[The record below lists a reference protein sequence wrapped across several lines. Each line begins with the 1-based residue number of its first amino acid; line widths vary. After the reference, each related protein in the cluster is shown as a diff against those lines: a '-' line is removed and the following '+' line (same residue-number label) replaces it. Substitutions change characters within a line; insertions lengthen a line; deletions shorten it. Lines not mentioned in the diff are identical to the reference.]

1 MSLAARI
8 GEAFDAHGV
17 LARSLAGFRP
27 RDGQRC
33 MAEAVADTL
42 ESRGILLVEAGTG
55 TGKTYAYLAPVLEA
69 GLKVVVSTGTK
80 TLQDQLFRR
89 DLPALCGALGRPAHV
104 ALLKGRANYLCRH
117 RLELAL
123 EEAPGVVRE
132 TRRLAKIQ
140 AWAATTQRGEI
151 AEVAG
156 IPEDAPIW
164 GRVTSNAD
172 NCLGQECPE
181 FQRCHVVKARR
192 EALKADIVVVNHHL
206 LLADLALKEEGFGE
220 LLPGA
225 DAVVVDEAHQLPEI
239 AARFFGVS
247 VGTRQVLGIVA
258 DARAEALKAGA
269 WQPPFE
275 AVVDALE
282 RAARE
287 TAAALAGGP
296 GGRIAWPEL
305 PRGADEAL
313 AKLQSAAGALA
324 DACEGLG
331 GTSPGLDAVA
341 RRARACAARLGTVRD
356 GGEGFELRWVETGK
370 RSASVHA
377 APIDAGRALAAQIT
391 GRDCGWVFTSATLAV
406 GDDFGAFRDRLG
418 LGAPGA
424 PVAEAV
430 DDGQRADDEFHATGD
445 QPEAPPAIATLRLD
459 SPFDFRARTRL
470 YVPQG
475 LPQPS
480 DPDYTRRVVDV
491 AVPLLEASGGRAF
504 LLFTSHR
511 ALQYAARLLR
521 PRAEALGFPVLVQGD
536 EPRARL
542 LAEFRRL
549 GNAVLLGTQSFW
561 EGVDVKGPALSV
573 VLIDKLPF
581 AAPDDPLL
589 KARLE
594 AARSA
599 GREPFRDVQL
609 PQAVLSLKQ
618 GIGRLIRDTDDAGL
632 AVVCDPRLLGK
643 GYGRVFLA
651 SLPPMP
657 LVRSEDEAVEFLL
670 SLGLTALEDAG

>member
-1 MSLAARI
+1 MSLAQHI

-17 LARSLAGFRP
+17 LERSLAGFRP
-27 RDGQRC
+27 RDGQRR
-33 MAEAVADTL
+33 MAEAVAAAL

-123 EEAPGVVRE
+123 HEAPGVVRE

-151 AEVAG
+151 AEVPG

-172 NCLGQECPE
+172 NCLGQECAE

-192 EALKADIVVVNHHL
+192 EALKADVVVVNHHL

-269 WQPPFE
+269 WQPSFE
-275 AVVDALE
+275 VVVDALE

-305 PRGADEAL
+305 PAGTDDVL
-313 AKLQSAAGALA
+313 ARLASAAGALA
-324 DACEGLG
+324 DACEASG

-341 RRARACAARLGTVRD
+341 RRARTCAARLGTVRD
-356 GGEGFELRWVETGK
+356 GAEGFELRWAETGK

-406 GDDFGAFRDRLG
+406 GDDFGAFLDRLG
-418 LGAPGA
+418 LG
-424 PVAEAV
+424 E
-430 DDGQRADDEFHATGD
+430 ES
-445 QPEAPPAIATLRLD
+445 ELATLRLD

-594 AARSA
+594 AARAA

-618 GIGRLIRDTDDAGL
+618 GVGRLIRDTDDAGL
-632 AVVCDPRLLGK
+632 AVVCDPRMLGK

>member
-1 MSLAARI
+1 MSLAGRI
-8 GEAFDAHGV
+8 GDAFDADGI
-17 LARSLAGFRP
+17 LQRSLEGFRP
-27 RDGQRC
+27 REGQRL
-33 MAEAVADTL
+33 MAEAVAGAM
-42 ESRGILLVEAGTG
+42 ESGGILLVEAGTG
-55 TGKTYAYLAPVLEA
+55 TGKTYAYLAPVLDG
-69 GLKVVVSTGTK
+69 GLKVVISTGTK

-89 DLPALCGALGRPAHV
+89 DLPAICGALGRPVHI

-117 RLELAL
+117 RLALAL
-123 EEAPGVVRE
+123 EEGPGSMQE

-140 AWAATTQRGEI
+140 AWAAVTTSGEI
-151 AEVAG
+151 AEVPG
-156 IPEDAPIW
+156 IPEDAPTW

-181 FQRCHVVKARR
+181 LQRCHVVKARR
-192 EALKADIVVVNHHL
+192 EAMKAEVVVVNHHL

-220 LLPGA
+220 LLPGV

-247 VGTRQVLGIVA
+247 VGTRQALGLVA

-269 WQPPFE
+269 WQDDFE
-275 AVVDALE
+275 TVVNGLE

-287 TAAALAGGP
+287 GGAALAGVGA
-296 GGRIAWPEL
+296 GGRLSWPEL
-305 PRGADEAL
+305 PPGTDDVLAGLEAAARTLADGCEAL
-313 AKLQSAAGALA
+313 GGA
-324 DACEGLG
+324 
-331 GTSPGLDAVA
+331 TPGLDAVE
-341 RRARACAARLGTVRD
+341 RRARTLAARTGTIRA
-356 GGEGFELRWVETGK
+356 GGEGFELRWAETGR
-370 RSASVHA
+370 RSASFHA
-377 APIDAGRALAAQIT
+377 APVNAGRALAAHIT
-391 GRDCGWVFTSATLAV
+391 SGNCAWVFTSATLAV
-406 GDDFGAFRDRLG
+406 GEDFGAFMDRLG
-418 LGAPGA
+418 LD
-424 PVAEAV
+424 EA
-430 DDGQRADDEFHATGD
+430 D
-445 QPEAPPAIATLRLD
+445 TLRLD

-470 YVPQG
+470 YVPKG

-480 DPDYTRRVVDV
+480 DPEYTKRVVEV
-491 AVPLLEASGGRAF
+491 ALPLLEASGGRAF

-511 ALQYAARLLR
+511 ALQLAARLLR
-521 PRAEALGFPVLVQGD
+521 PRAEELGFPVLVQGD

-542 LAEFRRL
+542 LASFRRL

-589 KARLE
+589 KARLD
-594 AARSA
+594 AAREA

-657 LVRSEDEAVEFLL
+657 VVRDEDEAVEFLL

>member
-1 MSLAARI
+1 MNAIDI
-8 GEAFDAHGV
+8 GAAFDADGI
-17 LARSLAGFRP
+17 LQSSLEGFRP
-27 RDGQRC
+27 REGQRR
-33 MAEAVADTL
+33 MAEAVAEAL
-42 ESRGILLVEAGTG
+42 AARSILLVEAGTG
-55 TGKTYAYLAPVLEA
+55 TGKTYAYLAPVLAA

-89 DLPALCGALGRPAHV
+89 DLPALSGALGRPVHV
-104 ALLKGRANYLCRH
+104 ALLKGRSNYLCRH

-123 EEAPGVVRE
+123 DEGPGVIRE
-132 TRRLAKIQ
+132 TARLAKIQ
-140 AWAATTQRGEI
+140 AWAGITTRGEI
-151 AEVAG
+151 AEVPG

-192 EALKADIVVVNHHL
+192 EALKADVVVVNHHL

-247 VGTRQVLGIVA
+247 AGTRQALGLVA
-258 DARAEALKAGA
+258 DTRAEALKAGA
-269 WQPPFE
+269 WQASLE
-275 AVVDALE
+275 AHVDSLE
-282 RAARE
+282 RAARD
-287 TAAALAGGP
+287 AAALLAGA
-296 GGRIAWPEL
+296 GGRISWPEL
-305 PRGADEAL
+305 PSSSDTAL
-313 AKLQSAAGALA
+313 SALEDAAATLA
-324 DACEGLG
+324 DACETLG
-331 GTSPGLDAVA
+331 GASAGLDAVE
-341 RRARACAARLGTVRD
+341 RRARAFATRLGTVRE
-356 GGEGFELRWVETGK
+356 GGGGFELRWAETGR
-370 RSASVHA
+370 RSASFHA
-377 APIDAGRALAAQIT
+377 APVDAGRALAAQINA
-391 GRDCGWVFTSATLAV
+391 RECGWVFTSATLAV
-406 GDDFGAFRDRLG
+406 GNDFGAFLDRLG
-418 LGAPGA
+418 LEE
-424 PVAEAV
+424 AE
-430 DDGQRADDEFHATGD
+430 
-445 QPEAPPAIATLRLD
+445 TLRLD
-459 SPFDFRARTRL
+459 SPFDFRGRTRL
-470 YVPQG
+470 YIPEG
-475 LPQPS
+475 LPAPS

-491 AVPLLEASGGRAF
+491 ATPLLEASGGRAF

-511 ALQYAARLLR
+511 ALQAAARLLR
-521 PRAEALGFPVLVQGD
+521 PRAAELGFPVLVQGD
-536 EPRARL
+536 EPRAHL
-542 LAEFRRL
+542 LASFRRL

-594 AARSA
+594 AAREA

-609 PQAVLSLKQ
+609 PQAVLTLKQ
-618 GIGRLIRDTDDAGL
+618 GIGRLIRDVDDAGL

-657 LVRSEDEAVEFLL
+657 IVRKADEAVDFLL
-670 SLGLTALEDAG
+670 SLGLTTLEDAG

>member
-1 MSLAARI
+1 MNLAGRI
-8 GEAFDAHGV
+8 GDAFDADG
-17 LARSLAGFRP
+17 LLQRSLEGFRP
-27 RDGQRC
+27 REGQRR
-33 MAEAVADTL
+33 MAEAVAGAM
-42 ESRGILLVEAGTG
+42 ESRSILLVEAGTG
-55 TGKTYAYLAPVLEA
+55 TGKTYAYLAPVLD
-69 GLKVVVSTGTK
+69 GRLKVVISTGTK

-89 DLPALCGALGRPAHV
+89 DLPAICGALGRPVHV
-104 ALLKGRANYLCRH
+104 ALLKGRTNYLCRH
-117 RLELAL
+117 RLALAL
-123 EEAPGVVRE
+123 EEGPHAMQE
-132 TRRLAKIQ
+132 TRRLAKIK
-140 AWAATTQRGEI
+140 AWAAVTTSGEI
-151 AEVAG
+151 AEVPG
-156 IPEDAPIW
+156 IPEDAPTW

-181 FQRCHVVKARR
+181 LQRCHVVKARR
-192 EALKADIVVVNHHL
+192 EAMKAEVVVVNHHL

-220 LLPGA
+220 LLPGV

-247 VGTRQVLGIVA
+247 VGTRQVLGLVA

-269 WQPPFE
+269 WQEEFE
-275 AVVDALE
+275 TVANGLE
-282 RAARE
+282 HAARE
-287 TAAALAGGP
+287 SAAALAGVGA
-296 GGRIAWPEL
+296 GGRLSWPEL
-305 PRGADEAL
+305 PPDTDDTL
-313 AKLQSAAGALA
+313 AQLESAAHALA
-324 DACEGLG
+324 DGCEALG
-331 GTSPGLDAVA
+331 GATPGLDAVE
-341 RRARACAARLGTVRD
+341 RRARTLAARTGTIRA
-356 GGEGFELRWVETGK
+356 GGEGFELRWAETGR
-370 RSASVHA
+370 RSASFHA
-377 APIDAGRALAAQIT
+377 APVNAGRALAAHIT
-391 GRDCGWVFTSATLAV
+391 SRHCAWVFTSATLAV
-406 GDDFGAFRDRLG
+406 GENFGAFMDRLG
-418 LGAPGA
+418 LD
-424 PVAEAV
+424 EA
-430 DDGQRADDEFHATGD
+430 D
-445 QPEAPPAIATLRLD
+445 TLRLD

-470 YVPQG
+470 YVPKG

-480 DPDYTRRVVDV
+480 DPDYTRRVVEV
-491 AVPLLEASGGRAF
+491 ALPLLEASGGRAF

-511 ALQYAARLLR
+511 ALQLAARLLR
-521 PRAEALGFPVLVQGD
+521 PRAEELGFPVLVQGD

-542 LAEFRRL
+542 LASFRRL

-589 KARLE
+589 KARLD
-594 AARSA
+594 AARDA

-657 LVRSEDEAVEFLL
+657 VVRDEDEAIDFLL
-670 SLGLTALEDAG
+670 GLGLTALEDTG

>member
-1 MSLAARI
+1 MSLSLAART
-8 GEAFDAHGV
+8 GVAFDAGGV
-17 LARSLAGFRP
+17 LERSLEGFRP
-27 RDGQRC
+27 RDGQRR
-33 MAEAVADTL
+33 MAEAVADAL
-42 ESRGILLVEAGTG
+42 ESRSLLLVEAGTG
-55 TGKTYAYLAPVLEA
+55 TGKTYAYLAPVLDA

-80 TLQDQLFRR
+80 TLQDQLFQR
-89 DLPALCGALGRPAHV
+89 DLPALCGALGRPVHV

-117 RLELAL
+117 RLGLAL
-123 EEAPGVVRE
+123 EEGPGVIRE

-140 AWAATTQRGEI
+140 AWATVTTRGEI
-151 AEVAG
+151 AEVPG

-192 EALKADIVVVNHHL
+192 EALKADVVVVNHHL

-247 VGTRQVLGIVA
+247 VGTRQALGLVA

-269 WQPPFE
+269 WQASME
-275 AVVDALE
+275 STVDALE

-287 TAAALAGGP
+287 VAAALAGG
-296 GGRIAWPEL
+296 GGRRSWPEL
-305 PRGADEAL
+305 PADADALLAALETAAEAL
-313 AKLQSAAGALA
+313 AEAC
-324 DACEGLG
+324 DALG
-331 GTSPGLDAVA
+331 GASPGLDAVE
-341 RRARACAARLGTVRD
+341 RRARTFAARLGTIRD
-356 GGEGFELRWVETGK
+356 GRAGFELRWLET
-370 RSASVHA
+370 SARHASLHA
-377 APIDAGRALAAQIT
+377 APIDAGRALATQIT
-391 GRDCGWVFTSATLAV
+391 SQGCGWVFTSATLAV
-406 GDDFGAFRDRLG
+406 GDDFSAFLARLG
-418 LGAPGA
+418 LAPDE
-424 PVAEAV
+424 AE
-430 DDGQRADDEFHATGD
+430 
-445 QPEAPPAIATLRLD
+445 TLRLD
-459 SPFDFRARTRL
+459 SPFDFKQRTRL

-480 DPDYTRRVVDV
+480 DPDYTRQVV
-491 AVPLLEASGGRAF
+491 ATALPLLAASGGRAF

-511 ALQYAARLLR
+511 ALQAAARLLR
-521 PRAEALGFPVLVQGD
+521 PRAEELGFPVLVQGD

-542 LAEFRRL
+542 LASFRRL

-573 VLIDKLPF
+573 VLVDKLPF

-594 AARSA
+594 AARDA

-657 LVRSEDEAVEFLL
+657 VVRGEDEAVDFLR

>member
-1 MSLAARI
+1 LSLAARI
-8 GEAFDAHGV
+8 GEAFDAGG
-17 LARSLAGFRP
+17 LLERSLEGFRP
-27 RDGQRC
+27 REGQRR
-33 MAEAVADTL
+33 MAEAVAAAL
-42 ESRGILLVEAGTG
+42 AARSILAVEAGTG
-55 TGKTYAYLAPVLEA
+55 TGKTYAYLAPVLDA
-69 GLKVVVSTGTK
+69 GLKVIVSTGTK
-80 TLQDQLFRR
+80 TLQDQLFQR
-89 DLPALCGALGRPAHV
+89 DLPALCGALGRPVHV

-117 RLELAL
+117 RLGLAL
-123 EEAPGVVRE
+123 EEGPGAVRE
-132 TRRLAKIQ
+132 SRRLAKIQ
-140 AWAATTQRGEI
+140 AWAATTTRGEI
-151 AEVAG
+151 AEVPG

-172 NCLGQECPE
+172 NCLGQECGE

-192 EALKADIVVVNHHL
+192 EALKAEVVVVNHHL

-247 VGTRQVLGIVA
+247 VGTRQGPRA
-258 DARAEALKAGA
+258 GRRCARRSAQGGRL
-269 WQPPFE
+269 
-275 AVVDALE
+275 
-282 RAARE
+282 
-287 TAAALAGGP
+287 AAALR
-296 GGRIAWPEL
+296 GGRRW
-305 PRGADEAL
+305 
-313 AKLQSAAGALA
+313 AG
-324 DACEGLG
+324 
-331 GTSPGLDAVA
+331 A
-341 RRARACAARLGTVRD
+341 RRARDSGGDGRRRRADFLARTAGRGRSGARD
-356 GGEGFELRWVETGK
+356 AGGGRRGPRPRPATRW
-370 RSASVHA
+370 A
-377 APIDAGRALAAQIT
+377 APARASTPSSAVPAPAPRAWPLSARATQASSCAGPRPARATPACT
-391 GRDCGWVFTSATLAV
+391 RRRPT
-406 GDDFGAFRDRLG
+406 
-418 LGAPGA
+418 
-424 PVAEAV
+424 PVAPWRRRSPA
-430 DDGQRADDEFHATGD
+430 ATAAGCS
-445 QPEAPPAIATLRLD
+445 PRRRSRWATISAPSWTGSVSAATQIPARPALRRRPNPGLDPTIETLRLD
-459 SPFDFRARTRL
+459 SPFDFRGRTRL

-475 LPQPS
+475 LPPPS
-480 DPDYTRRVVDV
+480 DPDYTRRVVEV

-511 ALQYAARLLR
+511 ALQTAARLLR

-542 LAEFRRL
+542 LASFRRL

-594 AARSA
+594 AAREA

-632 AVVCDPRLLGK
+632 AAVCDPRLLGK

-657 LVRSEDEAVEFLL
+657 LVRDEDAAVDFLL
-670 SLGLTALEDAG
+670 GLGLTALENAG

>member
-1 MSLAARI
+1 VSLAERI
-8 GEAFDAHGV
+8 GAAFDAHGV
-17 LARSLAGFRP
+17 LQRSLEGFRP
-27 RDGQRC
+27 REGQRR
-33 MAEAVADTL
+33 MAEAVAAAL
-42 ESRGILLVEAGTG
+42 ETRSILLVEAGTG
-55 TGKTYAYLAPVLEA
+55 TGKTYAYLAPVLDA

-80 TLQDQLFRR
+80 TLQDQLFQR
-89 DLPALCGALGRPAHV
+89 DLPALSGALGRPVHV

-117 RLELAL
+117 RLALAID
-123 EEAPGVVRE
+123 EGAGRE
-132 TRRLAKIQ
+132 TARLAKIQ
-140 AWAATTQRGEI
+140 AWAGVTARGEI
-151 AEVAG
+151 AEVPG
-156 IPEDAPIW
+156 IPEDAPVW

-192 EALKADIVVVNHHL
+192 EALKADVVVVNHHL

-247 VGTRQVLGIVA
+247 AGTRQALGLVA

-269 WQPPFE
+269 WQASFE
-275 AVVDALE
+275 AVVDGLE

-287 TAAALAGGP
+287 AAAALAGA
-296 GGRIAWPEL
+296 GGRVAWPEL
-305 PRGADEAL
+305 PAAADDAL
-313 AKLQSAAGALA
+313 ALLEAAARQLAAHCETLQGA
-324 DACEGLG
+324 
-331 GTSPGLDAVA
+331 TPGLDAVE
-341 RRARACAARLGTVRD
+341 RRARTFASRVATIRA
-356 GGEGFELRWVETGK
+356 GGEGFELRWAETGT
-370 RSASVHA
+370 RSATFHA
-377 APIDAGRALAAQIT
+377 APVDAARALAQQIT
-391 GRDCGWVFTSATLAV
+391 SRECGWVFTSATLAV
-406 GDDFGAFRDRLG
+406 GEDFSAFMDRLG
-418 LGAPGA
+418 LE
-424 PVAEAV
+424 EA
-430 DDGQRADDEFHATGD
+430 D
-445 QPEAPPAIATLRLD
+445 TLSLP
-459 SPFDFRARTRL
+459 SPFDFRRRTRL
-470 YVPQG
+470 YVPEG
-475 LPQPS
+475 LPPPS
-480 DPDYTRRVVDV
+480 DPEYTRRVVDV

-511 ALQYAARLLR
+511 ALQQAARLLR

-542 LAEFRRL
+542 LANFRRL

-589 KARLE
+589 KARLD
-594 AARSA
+594 AARES

-609 PQAVLSLKQ
+609 PQAVLTLKQ
-618 GIGRLIRDTDDAGL
+618 GIGRLIRDVDDAGL

-657 LVRSEDEAVEFLL
+657 IVRREDEAVDFLVG
-670 SLGLTALEDAG
+670 LGLTALENAS

>member
-1 MSLAARI
+1 LNPAARI
-8 GEAFDAHGV
+8 GAAFDADGM
-17 LARSLAGFRP
+17 LARALPGFRP
-27 RDGQRC
+27 RDGQRR
-33 MAEAVADTL
+33 MAEAVADAL
-42 ESRGILLVEAGTG
+42 ERRSILLVEAGTG
-55 TGKTYAYLAPVLEA
+55 TGKTFAYLAPVLDA
-69 GLKVVVSTGTK
+69 GLKVVISTGTK
-80 TLQDQLFRR
+80 TLQDQLFQR
-89 DLPALCGALGRPAHV
+89 DLPAICGALGRPVRV

-117 RLELAL
+117 RLSLAL
-123 EEAPGVVRE
+123 DEGPGVVRE

-140 AWAATTQRGEI
+140 AWAATTTRGEI
-151 AEVAG
+151 AEVPG

-164 GRVTSNAD
+164 ARVTSNAD
-172 NCLGQECPE
+172 NCLGQECAE

-192 EALKADIVVVNHHL
+192 EAMKAEVVVVNHHL

-239 AARFFGVS
+239 AARFFGVN
-247 VGTRQVLGIVA
+247 VGTRQALGLVA

-269 WQPPFE
+269 WQAAVE
-275 AVVDALE
+275 AAIDGLE

-287 TAAALAGGP
+287 AAAVLGGIP
-296 GGRIAWPEL
+296 GRLSWAERP
-305 PRGADEAL
+305 PDTDDAL
-313 AKLQSAAGALA
+313 ALLEEAGRAVAETFAA
-324 DACEGLG
+324 LG
-331 GTSPGLDAVA
+331 GASPGLDAIE
-341 RRARACAARLGTVRD
+341 RRARALGARAGTVRA
-356 GGEGFELRWVETGK
+356 GGEGFELRWAEAGR
-370 RSASVHA
+370 RSASFHA
-377 APIDAGRALAAQIT
+377 APVDAGKALAAQVT
-391 GRDCGWVFTSATLAV
+391 SRDCGWVFTSATLAV
-406 GDDFGAFRDRLG
+406 GEDFSAFLDRLG
-418 LGAPGA
+418 LED
-424 PVAEAV
+424 AE
-430 DDGQRADDEFHATGD
+430 
-445 QPEAPPAIATLRLD
+445 TLRLA

-470 YVPQG
+470 YVPEG

-480 DPDYTRRVVDV
+480 DPGYTRRVVEL
-491 AVPLLEASGGRAF
+491 ALPLLEASGGRAF

-511 ALQYAARLLR
+511 ALQAAAKLLR
-521 PRAEALGFPVLVQGD
+521 PRAEELGFPVLVQGD

-542 LAEFRRL
+542 LASFRRL

-594 AARSA
+594 AAREA

-618 GIGRLIRDTDDAGL
+618 GIGRLIRDADDAGL

-657 LVRSEDEAVEFLL
+657 LVRREDEAVDFLIG
-670 SLGLTALEDAG
+670 LGLTALEDAG

>member
-1 MSLAARI
+1 LSLAAGI
-8 GEAFDAHGV
+8 GAAFDAGGL
-17 LARSLAGFRP
+17 LACSLAGFRP
-27 RDGQRC
+27 REGQRH
-33 MAEAVADTL
+33 MAEAVAGALDA
-42 ESRGILLVEAGTG
+42 RGILLVEAGTG

-89 DLPALCGALGRPAHV
+89 DLPALSGALGRPVHV

-117 RLELAL
+117 RLALAL
-123 EEAPGVVRE
+123 EEGPGAGRD

-140 AWAATTQRGEI
+140 AWAAVTARGEI

-156 IPEDAPIW
+156 IPEDAPVW
-164 GRVTSNAD
+164 ARVTSNAD

-192 EALKADIVVVNHHL
+192 EAMKADVVVVNHHL

-239 AARFFGVS
+239 AARFFAVS
-247 VGTRQVLGIVA
+247 VGTRQVLALVG

-269 WQPPFE
+269 WQPSLE
-275 AVVDALE
+275 AAVDGLE

-287 TAAALAGGP
+287 TAVTLADARGSARLAWAELPAEADARLAALA
-296 GGRIAWPEL
+296 A
-305 PRGADEAL
+305 
-313 AKLQSAAGALA
+313 AAGTLA
-324 DACEGLG
+324 EQLAALG
-331 GTSPGLDAVA
+331 GASAGLDAVE
-341 RRARACAARLGTVRD
+341 RRARALAARATTVRT
-356 GGEGFELRWVETGK
+356 GGEGFELRWAETAR
-370 RSASVHA
+370 RSASFHA
-377 APIDAGRALAAQIT
+377 APIDAGRALAEHIT
-391 GRDCGWVFTSATLAV
+391 QRACGWIFTSATLAV
-406 GDDFGAFRDRLG
+406 GEDFSPFLDRLG
-418 LGAPGA
+418 LADGE
-424 PVAEAV
+424 AE
-430 DDGQRADDEFHATGD
+430 
-445 QPEAPPAIATLRLD
+445 TLQLE
-459 SPFDFRARTRL
+459 SPFDFRQRTRL
-470 YVPQG
+470 YVPG
-475 LPQPS
+475 GMPQPA
-480 DPDYTRRVVDV
+480 DPGYTRRVVEV
-491 AVPLLEASGGRAF
+491 ALPLLEASGGRAF

-511 ALQYAARLLR
+511 ALQAAAALLR

-542 LAEFRRL
+542 LASFRRL

-589 KARLE
+589 KARLD
-594 AARSA
+594 AAREA

-618 GIGRLIRDTDDAGL
+618 GIGRLIRDADDAGL

-657 LVRSEDEAVEFLL
+657 LVRREEEAVDFLVG
-670 SLGLTALEDAG
+670 LGLTALEGAQ

>member
-1 MSLAARI
+1 VSLAERI
-8 GEAFDAHGV
+8 GDAFDADGI
-17 LARSLAGFRP
+17 LQRSLEGFRP
-27 RDGQRC
+27 REGQRL
-33 MAEAVADTL
+33 MAEAVAGAM
-42 ESRGILLVEAGTG
+42 ESGGILLVEAGTG
-55 TGKTYAYLAPVLEA
+55 TGKTYAYLAPVLDG
-69 GLKVVVSTGTK
+69 GLKVVISTGTK

-89 DLPALCGALGRPAHV
+89 DLPAICGALGRPVHV

-117 RLELAL
+117 RLALAL
-123 EEAPGVVRE
+123 EEGPASMQE

-140 AWAATTQRGEI
+140 AWAAVTTSGEI
-151 AEVAG
+151 AEVPG
-156 IPEDAPIW
+156 IPEDAPTW

-181 FQRCHVVKARR
+181 LQRCHVVKARR
-192 EALKADIVVVNHHL
+192 EAMKAEVVVVNHHL

-220 LLPGA
+220 LLPGV

-247 VGTRQVLGIVA
+247 VGTRQALGLVA

-269 WQPPFE
+269 WQDDFE
-275 AVVDALE
+275 TVVNGLE

-287 TAAALAGGP
+287 AAAALAGVGA
-296 GGRIAWPEL
+296 GGRLSWPEL
-305 PRGADEAL
+305 PPDTDEAL
-313 AKLQSAAGALA
+313 AGLETAARALA
-324 DACEGLG
+324 DGCEALG
-331 GTSPGLDAVA
+331 GATPGLDAVE
-341 RRARACAARLGTVRD
+341 RRARTLAARTGTIRA
-356 GGEGFELRWVETGK
+356 GGEGFELRWAETGR
-370 RSASVHA
+370 RSASFHA
-377 APIDAGRALAAQIT
+377 APVNAGRALAAHIT
-391 GRDCGWVFTSATLAV
+391 SRNCAWVFTSATLAV
-406 GDDFGAFRDRLG
+406 GEDFGAFMDRLG
-418 LGAPGA
+418 LDE
-424 PVAEAV
+424 AE
-430 DDGQRADDEFHATGD
+430 
-445 QPEAPPAIATLRLD
+445 TLRLD

-470 YVPQG
+470 YVPKG

-480 DPDYTRRVVDV
+480 DPDYTRRVVEV
-491 AVPLLEASGGRAF
+491 ALPLLEASGGRAF

-511 ALQYAARLLR
+511 ALQLAARLLR
-521 PRAEALGFPVLVQGD
+521 PRAEELGFPVLVQGD

-542 LAEFRRL
+542 LASFRRL

-589 KARLE
+589 KARLD
-594 AARSA
+594 AAREA

-657 LVRSEDEAVEFLL
+657 VVREEDEAVEFLL
-670 SLGLTALEDAG
+670 GLGLTALEDAG

>member
-1 MSLAARI
+1 LSLAARI
-8 GEAFDAHGV
+8 GEAFDAGG
-17 LARSLAGFRP
+17 LLERSLEGFRP
-27 RDGQRC
+27 REGQRR
-33 MAEAVADTL
+33 MAEAVAAAL
-42 ESRGILLVEAGTG
+42 AARSILAVEAGTG
-55 TGKTYAYLAPVLEA
+55 TGKTYAYLAPVLDA
-69 GLKVVVSTGTK
+69 GLKVIVSTGTK
-80 TLQDQLFRR
+80 TLQDQLFQR
-89 DLPALCGALGRPAHV
+89 DLPALCGALGRPVHV

-117 RLELAL
+117 RLSLAL
-123 EEAPGVVRE
+123 EEGPGAVRE
-132 TRRLAKIQ
+132 SRRLAKIQ
-140 AWAATTQRGEI
+140 AWAATTTRGEI
-151 AEVAG
+151 AEVPG

-172 NCLGQECPE
+172 NCLGQECGE

-192 EALKADIVVVNHHL
+192 EALKAEVVVVNHHL

-247 VGTRQVLGIVA
+247 VGTRQALGLVA
-258 DARAEALKAGA
+258 DARAEALKAAA

-275 AVVDALE
+275 AAVDGLE

-287 TAAALAGGP
+287 TAAVLAGG
-296 GGRIAWPEL
+296 GGRISWPEL
-305 PRGADEAL
+305 PAAAEAAL
-313 AKLQSAAGALA
+313 ATLEAAAAGLA
-324 DACEGLG
+324 EACDALG
-331 GTSPGLDAVA
+331 GASPGLDAVE
-341 RRARACAARLGTVRD
+341 RRARTCAARLATIRAGD
-356 GGEGFELRWVETGK
+356 AGFELRWAETSA
-370 RSASVHA
+370 RNASVHA
-377 APIDAGRALAAQIT
+377 APADAGRALAAQIT

-406 GDDFGAFRDRLG
+406 GDDFGAFLDRLG
-418 LGAPGA
+418 LGRDADSRAAGA
-424 PVAEAV
+424 
-430 DDGQRADDEFHATGD
+430 
-445 QPEAPPAIATLRLD
+445 APPPEPGLDPTIETLRLD
-459 SPFDFRARTRL
+459 SPFDFRGRTRL

-475 LPQPS
+475 LPAPS
-480 DPDYTRRVVDV
+480 DPDYTRRVVEV

-511 ALQYAARLLR
+511 ALQTAARLLR

-542 LAEFRRL
+542 LASFRRL

-589 KARLE
+589 KARLD
-594 AARSA
+594 AAREA

-632 AVVCDPRLLGK
+632 AAVCDPRLLGK

-657 LVRSEDEAVEFLL
+657 LVRDEDAAVDFLL
-670 SLGLTALEDAG
+670 GLGLTALENAG

>member
-1 MSLAARI
+1 VSLAERI
-8 GEAFDAHGV
+8 GDAFDADGI
-17 LARSLAGFRP
+17 LQRSLEGFRP
-27 RDGQRC
+27 REGQRL
-33 MAEAVADTL
+33 MAEAVAGAM
-42 ESRGILLVEAGTG
+42 ESGGILLVEAGTG
-55 TGKTYAYLAPVLEA
+55 TGKTYAYLAPVLDG
-69 GLKVVVSTGTK
+69 GLKVVISTGTK

-89 DLPALCGALGRPAHV
+89 DLPAICGALGRPVHV

-117 RLELAL
+117 RLALAL
-123 EEAPGVVRE
+123 EEGPASMQE

-140 AWAATTQRGEI
+140 AWAAVTTSGEI
-151 AEVAG
+151 AEVPG
-156 IPEDAPIW
+156 IPEDAPTW

-181 FQRCHVVKARR
+181 LQRCHVVKARR
-192 EALKADIVVVNHHL
+192 EAMKAEVVVVNHHL

-220 LLPGA
+220 LLPGV

-247 VGTRQVLGIVA
+247 VGTRQALGLVA

-269 WQPPFE
+269 WQDDFE
-275 AVVDALE
+275 TVVNGLE

-287 TAAALAGGP
+287 TAAALAGVGA
-296 GGRIAWPEL
+296 GGRLSWPEL
-305 PRGADEAL
+305 PPDTDEAL
-313 AKLQSAAGALA
+313 AGLETAARALA
-324 DACEGLG
+324 DGCEALG
-331 GTSPGLDAVA
+331 GATPGLDAVE
-341 RRARACAARLGTVRD
+341 RRARTLAARTGTIRA
-356 GGEGFELRWVETGK
+356 GGEGFELRWAETGR
-370 RSASVHA
+370 RSASFHA
-377 APIDAGRALAAQIT
+377 APVNAGRALAAHIT
-391 GRDCGWVFTSATLAV
+391 SRNCAWVFTSATLAV
-406 GDDFGAFRDRLG
+406 GEDFGAFMDRLG
-418 LGAPGA
+418 LDE
-424 PVAEAV
+424 AE
-430 DDGQRADDEFHATGD
+430 
-445 QPEAPPAIATLRLD
+445 TLRLD

-470 YVPQG
+470 YVPKG

-480 DPDYTRRVVDV
+480 DPDYTRRVVEV
-491 AVPLLEASGGRAF
+491 ALPLLEASGGRAF

-511 ALQYAARLLR
+511 ALQLAARLLR
-521 PRAEALGFPVLVQGD
+521 PRAEELGFPVLVQGD

-542 LAEFRRL
+542 LASFRRL

-589 KARLE
+589 KARLD
-594 AARSA
+594 AAREA

-657 LVRSEDEAVEFLL
+657 VVREEDEAVEFLL
-670 SLGLTALEDAG
+670 GLGLTALEDAG

>member
-1 MSLAARI
+1 MSLAERI
-8 GEAFDAHGV
+8 GDAFDADGI
-17 LARSLAGFRP
+17 LQRSLEGFRP
-27 RDGQRC
+27 REGQRH
-33 MAEAVADTL
+33 MAEAVAGAM
-42 ESRGILLVEAGTG
+42 ESGGILLVEAGTG
-55 TGKTYAYLAPVLEA
+55 TGKTYAYLAPVLDG
-69 GLKVVVSTGTK
+69 GLKVVISTGTK

-89 DLPALCGALGRPAHV
+89 DLPAICGALGRPVHV

-117 RLELAL
+117 RLALAL
-123 EEAPGVVRE
+123 EEGSGSMQE

-140 AWAATTQRGEI
+140 AWAAVTTSGEI
-151 AEVAG
+151 AEVPG
-156 IPEDAPIW
+156 IPEDAPTW

-181 FQRCHVVKARR
+181 LQRCHVVKARR
-192 EALKADIVVVNHHL
+192 EAMKAEVVVVNHHL

-220 LLPGA
+220 LLPGV

-247 VGTRQVLGIVA
+247 IGTRQALGLVA

-269 WQPPFE
+269 WQDDFE
-275 AVVDALE
+275 TVVNGLE

-287 TAAALAGGP
+287 LGAALAGMGA
-296 GGRIAWPEL
+296 GGRLSWPEL
-305 PRGADEAL
+305 PTNTDDALAGLETAARELADGCEAL
-313 AKLQSAAGALA
+313 GGA
-324 DACEGLG
+324 
-331 GTSPGLDAVA
+331 TPGLDAVE
-341 RRARACAARLGTVRD
+341 RRARTLAARTGTIRA
-356 GGEGFELRWVETGK
+356 GGEGFELRWAETGR
-370 RSASVHA
+370 RSASFHA
-377 APIDAGRALAAQIT
+377 APVNAGRALAAHIT
-391 GRDCGWVFTSATLAV
+391 SRNCAWVFTSATLAV
-406 GDDFGAFRDRLG
+406 GEDFGAFMDRLG
-418 LGAPGA
+418 LDE
-424 PVAEAV
+424 AE
-430 DDGQRADDEFHATGD
+430 
-445 QPEAPPAIATLRLD
+445 TLRLD

-470 YVPQG
+470 YVPKG

-480 DPDYTRRVVDV
+480 DPDYTKRVVEV
-491 AVPLLEASGGRAF
+491 ALPLLEASGGRAF

-511 ALQYAARLLR
+511 ALQLAARLLR
-521 PRAEALGFPVLVQGD
+521 PRAEELGFPVLVQGD

-542 LAEFRRL
+542 LASFRRL

-589 KARLE
+589 KARLD
-594 AARSA
+594 AAREA

-657 LVRSEDEAVEFLL
+657 VVREEDEAVDFLL

>member
-1 MSLAARI
+1 LSLAEHI
-8 GEAFDAHGV
+8 GAAFDADGI
-17 LARSLAGFRP
+17 LERSLDGFRP
-27 RDGQRC
+27 RDGQRR
-33 MAEAVADTL
+33 MAEAVAAAL

-55 TGKTYAYLAPVLEA
+55 TGKTYAYLAPVLDA

-89 DLPALCGALGRPAHV
+89 DLPAISGALGRPVHV

-117 RLELAL
+117 RLNLAV
-123 EEAPGVVRE
+123 EEGLGAVRE
-132 TRRLAKIQ
+132 TRRLARIQ
-140 AWAATTQRGEI
+140 AWAGTTKSGEI
-151 AEVAG
+151 AEVPG
-156 IPEDAPIW
+156 IPEDAPVW

-192 EALKADIVVVNHHL
+192 EAMKADVVVVNHHL

-247 VGTRQVLGIVA
+247 VGTRQALALVG

-275 AVVDALE
+275 AATGELE

-287 TAAALAGGP
+287 AAVALAGGGAGGRLSWPELPPDTDERLAALESAAAALAEACDALGGP
-296 GGRIAWPEL
+296 G
-305 PRGADEAL
+305 
-313 AKLQSAAGALA
+313 
-324 DACEGLG
+324 
-331 GTSPGLDAVA
+331 PGLDAIE
-341 RRARACAARLGTVRD
+341 RRARTLAARTGTIRA
-356 GGEGFELRWVETGK
+356 GGEGFELRWVETGR
-370 RSASVHA
+370 RSASFHA
-377 APIDAGRALAAQIT
+377 APVDAGRALAAHVT
-391 GRDCGWVFTSATLAV
+391 SRGCGWVFTSATLAV
-406 GDDFGAFRDRLG
+406 GDDFGAFLDRLG
-418 LGAPGA
+418 LEE
-424 PVAEAV
+424 AE
-430 DDGQRADDEFHATGD
+430 
-445 QPEAPPAIATLRLD
+445 TLRLD

-475 LPQPS
+475 LPQPA
-480 DPDYTRRVVDV
+480 DPDYTRRVVEV
-491 AVPLLEASGGRAF
+491 ALPLLEASGGRAF

-511 ALQYAARLLR
+511 ALQAAARILQ
-521 PRAEALGFPVLVQGD
+521 PQAEALGFPVLVQGD

-542 LAEFRRL
+542 LASFRRL

-589 KARLE
+589 KARLD
-594 AARSA
+594 AAREA

-657 LVRSEDEAVEFLL
+657 IVRSEDEAVDFLVG
-670 SLGLTALEDAG
+670 LGLTALEDTA

>member
-1 MSLAARI
+1 LSLAASI
-8 GEAFDAHGV
+8 GEAFDAGGI
-17 LARSLAGFRP
+17 LERSLAGFRP

-33 MAEAVADTL
+33 MAEAVAGAL

-55 TGKTYAYLAPVLEA
+55 TGKTYAYLAPVLAA

-80 TLQDQLFRR
+80 TLQDQLFLR
-89 DLPALCGALGRPAHV
+89 DLPALSGALGRPVQV
-104 ALLKGRANYLCRH
+104 ALLKGRSNYLCRH
-117 RLELAL
+117 RLALAL
-123 EEAPGVVRE
+123 EEGPGRE
-132 TRRLAKIQ
+132 TRRLARIQ
-140 AWAATTQRGEI
+140 AWAGVTGSGEI
-151 AEVAG
+151 AEVPG

-164 GRVTSNAD
+164 ARVTSNAD
-172 NCLGQECPE
+172 NCLGQECAE

-192 EALKADIVVVNHHL
+192 AAMKADVVVVNHHL

-239 AARFFGVS
+239 AARFFAVS
-247 VGTRQVLGIVA
+247 ISTRQVLALVA

-269 WQPPFE
+269 WQPAFE
-275 AVVDALE
+275 ATVDGLE

-287 TAAALAGGP
+287 AGASLAGHSGRLSWAELPQATDENLAVLESAGRALA
-296 GGRIAWPEL
+296 E
-305 PRGADEAL
+305 
-313 AKLQSAAGALA
+313 
-324 DACEGLG
+324 ACEELG
-331 GTSPGLDAVA
+331 GASAGLDAIG
-341 RRARACAARLGTVRD
+341 RRARLLATRSATIRA
-356 GGEGFELRWVETGK
+356 GGEGFELRWAEPG
-370 RSASVHA
+370 RRGASFHA
-377 APIDAGRALAAQIT
+377 APVDASRALAEQLT
-391 GRDCGWVFTSATLAV
+391 SRDCGWVFTSATLAV
-406 GDDFGAFRDRLG
+406 GEDFRAFLDRLG
-418 LGAPGA
+418 LEQA
-424 PVAEAV
+424 
-430 DDGQRADDEFHATGD
+430 
-445 QPEAPPAIATLRLD
+445 ATLRLE
-459 SPFDFRARTRL
+459 SPFDFRACTRL
-470 YVPQG
+470 YVPRD
-475 LPQPS
+475 LPPPS
-480 DPDYTRRVVDV
+480 DPAYTQRVVEV
-491 AVPLLEASGGRAF
+491 ALPLLEASGGRAF

-511 ALQYAARLLR
+511 ALQLAARLLR
-521 PRAEALGFPVLVQGD
+521 SQAETLGFPVLVQGD

-542 LAEFRRL
+542 LANFRRL

-594 AARSA
+594 AAREA
-599 GREPFRDVQL
+599 GRDPFRDVQL

-657 LVRSEDEAVEFLL
+657 LVRSEDEAVDFLVG
-670 SLGLTALEDAG
+670 LGLGALEDAG

>member
-1 MSLAARI
+1 
-8 GEAFDAHGV
+8 
-17 LARSLAGFRP
+17 
-27 RDGQRC
+27 
-33 MAEAVADTL
+33 
-42 ESRGILLVEAGTG
+42 
-55 TGKTYAYLAPVLEA
+55 
-69 GLKVVVSTGTK
+69 
-80 TLQDQLFRR
+80 
-89 DLPALCGALGRPAHV
+89 
-104 ALLKGRANYLCRH
+104 
-117 RLELAL
+117 
-123 EEAPGVVRE
+123 
-132 TRRLAKIQ
+132 
-140 AWAATTQRGEI
+140 
-151 AEVAG
+151 
-156 IPEDAPIW
+156 
-164 GRVTSNAD
+164 
-172 NCLGQECPE
+172 
-181 FQRCHVVKARR
+181 VVKARR
-192 EALKADIVVVNHHL
+192 EALKAEVVVVNHHL

-247 VGTRQVLGIVA
+247 VGTRQALALVT
-258 DARAEALKAGA
+258 DARAEALKAAA

-275 AVVDALE
+275 AAVDGLE

-287 TAAALAGGP
+287 AAAVMAGG

-305 PRGADEAL
+305 PTAAGPAL
-313 AKLQSAAGALA
+313 AALETAA
-324 DACEGLG
+324 EGLAEACDALG
-331 GTSPGLDAVA
+331 GASPGLDAVE
-341 RRARACAARLGTVRD
+341 RRARTCAARLATIRA
-356 GGEGFELRWVETGK
+356 GGEGFELRWAETSA
-370 RSASVHA
+370 RNASVHA
-377 APIDAGRALAAQIT
+377 APADAGRALAAQIT

-406 GDDFGAFRDRLG
+406 GDDFGAFLDRLG
-418 LGAPGA
+418 LGSDADARAAGAAAPLEPGLDP
-424 PVAEAV
+424 PVE
-430 DDGQRADDEFHATGD
+430 
-445 QPEAPPAIATLRLD
+445 TLRLD
-459 SPFDFRARTRL
+459 SPFDFRSRTRL
-470 YVPQG
+470 YVPRG
-475 LPQPS
+475 LPAPS

-511 ALQYAARLLR
+511 ALQTAARLLR

-542 LAEFRRL
+542 LASFRRL

-589 KARLE
+589 KARLD
-594 AARSA
+594 AAREA

-632 AVVCDPRLLGK
+632 AAVCDPRLLGK

-657 LVRSEDEAVEFLL
+657 LVRDEDEAVDFLL
-670 SLGLTALEDAG
+670 GLGLTALEDAG

>member
-1 MSLAARI
+1 MIATGI
-8 GEAFDAHGV
+8 GEAFDADGI
-17 LARSLAGFRP
+17 LQSSLPGFRP
-27 RDGQRC
+27 REGQRR
-33 MAEAVADTL
+33 MAEAVAQAL
-42 ESRGILLVEAGTG
+42 AARSILLVEAGTG
-55 TGKTYAYLAPVLEA
+55 TGKTYAYLAPVLSA

-89 DLPALCGALGRPAHV
+89 DLPALSGALGRPVHV
-104 ALLKGRANYLCRH
+104 ALLKGRSNYLCRH
-117 RLELAL
+117 RLGLAL
-123 EEAPGVVRE
+123 EEGPGVIRE
-132 TRRLAKIQ
+132 TARLAKIQ
-140 AWAATTQRGEI
+140 AWAGITTRGEI
-151 AEVAG
+151 AEVPG
-156 IPEDAPIW
+156 IPEDAPVW

-192 EALKADIVVVNHHL
+192 EALKADVVVVNHHL
-206 LLADLALKEEGFGE
+206 LLADLALKEDGFGE

-247 VGTRQVLGIVA
+247 VGTRQALGLVA
-258 DARAEALKAGA
+258 DTRAEALKAGA
-269 WQPPFE
+269 WQASLE
-275 AVVDALE
+275 ADVDALE

-287 TAAALAGGP
+287 AAALLAGAGG
-296 GGRIAWPEL
+296 RVSWPEL
-305 PRGADEAL
+305 PAASEPAL
-313 AKLQSAAGALA
+313 SALEDAAATLA
-324 DACEGLG
+324 DACEALG
-331 GTSPGLDAVA
+331 GASPGLDAVE
-341 RRARACAARLGTVRD
+341 RRARAFATRLGTVRE
-356 GGEGFELRWVETGK
+356 GGRGFELRWAESGR
-370 RSASVHA
+370 RSASFHA
-377 APIDAGRALAAQIT
+377 APVDAGRALAAQIT

-406 GDDFGAFRDRLG
+406 GEDFGAFLDRLG
-418 LGAPGA
+418 LEE
-424 PVAEAV
+424 AE
-430 DDGQRADDEFHATGD
+430 
-445 QPEAPPAIATLRLD
+445 TLRLE
-459 SPFDFRARTRL
+459 SPFDFRGRTRL
-470 YVPQG
+470 YIPEG
-475 LPQPS
+475 LPAPS
-480 DPDYTRRVVDV
+480 DPDYTRRVVDI
-491 AVPLLEASGGRAF
+491 ATPLLEASGGRAF

-511 ALQYAARLLR
+511 ALQTAARLLR
-521 PRAEALGFPVLVQGD
+521 PRAKELGFPVLVQGD

-594 AARSA
+594 AAREA

-609 PQAVLSLKQ
+609 PQAVLTLKQ
-618 GIGRLIRDTDDAGL
+618 GIGRLIRDVDDAGL

-657 LVRSEDEAVEFLL
+657 IVRKADEAVDFLL
-670 SLGLTALEDAG
+670 SLGLTTLEDAG

>member
-1 MSLAARI
+1 LSLGGRI
-8 GEAFDAHGV
+8 GEAFDADGL
-17 LARSLAGFRP
+17 LARSLEGFRP
-27 RDGQRC
+27 RDGQRR
-33 MAEAVADTL
+33 MAEAVAGAL
-42 ESRGILLVEAGTG
+42 ESRSILLVEAGTG
-55 TGKTYAYLAPVLEA
+55 TGKTYAYLAPVLDA

-89 DLPALCGALGRPAHV
+89 DLPALCGALGRPVHV

-117 RLELAL
+117 RLGLAVG
-123 EEAPGVVRE
+123 EGPGALQE

-151 AEVAG
+151 AEVSG
-156 IPEDAPIW
+156 IPEDAPVW
-164 GRVTSNAD
+164 ARVTSNAD

-192 EALKADIVVVNHHL
+192 EALRAEVVVVNHHL

-239 AARFFGVS
+239 AARFFGVN
-247 VGTRQVLGIVA
+247 VGTRQALGIVA

-269 WQPPFE
+269 WQPAFE
-275 AVVDALE
+275 SVVDGLE
-282 RAARE
+282 RAARD
-287 TAAALAGGP
+287 AAVALAGN
-296 GGRIAWPEL
+296 GGRLSWPEL
-305 PRGADEAL
+305 PAHADELLGAL
-313 AKLQSAAGALA
+313 AAAAGALA
-324 DACEGLG
+324 DACEEIG
-331 GTSPGLDAVA
+331 GAGPGLDAVE
-341 RRARACAARLGTVRD
+341 RRARVFAARLGTIRA
-356 GGEGFELRWVETGK
+356 GGEGFELRWAETGK
-370 RSASVHA
+370 RSASFHA
-377 APIDAGRALAAQIT
+377 APVDAGRALAEQIT
-391 GRDCGWVFTSATLAV
+391 QRDCGWVFTSATLAV
-406 GDDFGAFRDRLG
+406 GDDFGAFLDRLG
-418 LGAPGA
+418 LA
-424 PVAEAV
+424 AEAA
-430 DDGQRADDEFHATGD
+430 Q
-445 QPEAPPAIATLRLD
+445 TLRLD

-470 YVPQG
+470 YVPPG

-480 DPDYTRRVVDV
+480 DPDYTRRVVEV

-511 ALQYAARLLR
+511 ALQSAARLLR

-536 EPRARL
+536 EPRAHL
-542 LAEFRRL
+542 LASFRRL

-589 KARLE
+589 KARLD
-594 AARSA
+594 AAREA

-618 GIGRLIRDTDDAGL
+618 GIGRLIRDVDDAGL

-657 LVRSEDEAVEFLL
+657 LVRREEEAVDFLVG
-670 SLGLTALEDAG
+670 LGLSALEDAG

>member
-1 MSLAARI
+1 VSLAERI
-8 GEAFDAHGV
+8 GDAFDADGI
-17 LARSLAGFRP
+17 LQRSLEGFRP
-27 RDGQRC
+27 REGQRH
-33 MAEAVADTL
+33 MAEAVAGAM
-42 ESRGILLVEAGTG
+42 ESGGILLVEAGTG
-55 TGKTYAYLAPVLEA
+55 TGKTYAYLAPVLDG
-69 GLKVVVSTGTK
+69 GLKVVISTGTK

-89 DLPALCGALGRPAHV
+89 DLPAICGALGRPVHV
-104 ALLKGRANYLCRH
+104 ALLKGRGNYLCRH
-117 RLELAL
+117 RLALAL
-123 EEAPGVVRE
+123 EEGPGSMQE

-140 AWAATTQRGEI
+140 AWAAVTTSGEI
-151 AEVAG
+151 AEVPG
-156 IPEDAPIW
+156 IPEDAPTW

-181 FQRCHVVKARR
+181 LQRCHVVRARR
-192 EALKADIVVVNHHL
+192 EAMKAEVVVVNHHL

-220 LLPGA
+220 LLPGV

-247 VGTRQVLGIVA
+247 VGTRQALGLVA

-269 WQPPFE
+269 WQDEFE
-275 AVVDALE
+275 TVVNGLE

-287 TAAALAGGP
+287 AAAALAGVGA
-296 GGRIAWPEL
+296 GGRLSWPEL
-305 PRGADEAL
+305 PPDTDDAL
-313 AKLQSAAGALA
+313 AGLETAARALA
-324 DACEGLG
+324 DGCEALG
-331 GTSPGLDAVA
+331 GATPGLDAVE
-341 RRARACAARLGTVRD
+341 RRARTLAARTGMIRA
-356 GGEGFELRWVETGK
+356 GGEGFELRWAETGR
-370 RSASVHA
+370 RSASFHA
-377 APIDAGRALAAQIT
+377 APVNAGRALAAHIT
-391 GRDCGWVFTSATLAV
+391 SRSCAWVFTSATLAV
-406 GDDFGAFRDRLG
+406 GEDFGAFMDRLG
-418 LGAPGA
+418 LDE
-424 PVAEAV
+424 AE
-430 DDGQRADDEFHATGD
+430 
-445 QPEAPPAIATLRLD
+445 TLRLD

-470 YVPQG
+470 YVPKG

-480 DPDYTRRVVDV
+480 DPEYTKRVVEV
-491 AVPLLEASGGRAF
+491 ALPLLEASGGRAF

-511 ALQYAARLLR
+511 ALQLAARLLR
-521 PRAEALGFPVLVQGD
+521 PRAEELGFPVLVQGD

-542 LAEFRRL
+542 LASFRRL

-589 KARLE
+589 KARLD
-594 AARSA
+594 AAREA

-657 LVRSEDEAVEFLL
+657 VVREEDEAVEFLL

>member
-1 MSLAARI
+1 LSLGGRI
-8 GEAFDAHGV
+8 GEAFDAHGI
-17 LARSLAGFRP
+17 LERSLAGFRP
-27 RDGQRC
+27 RDGQRR

-89 DLPALCGALGRPAHV
+89 DLPALCGALGRPVHV

-117 RLELAL
+117 RLDLAL

-132 TRRLAKIQ
+132 TRRLAKIR
-140 AWAATTQRGEI
+140 AWAATTQRGET

-192 EALKADIVVVNHHL
+192 EALKADVVVVNHHL

-275 AVVDALE
+275 AAVDALE

-287 TAAALAGGP
+287 AAAAFAGGQ

-305 PRGADEAL
+305 PAGADGAL
-313 AKLQSAAGALA
+313 AGLESAAGALA
-324 DACEGLG
+324 DACEAICQA
-331 GTSPGLDAVA
+331 SPGLDAVA
-341 RRARACAARLGTVRD
+341 RRARACAVRLGTVRS
-356 GGEGFELRWVETGK
+356 GGEGFELRWAETGK

-377 APIDAGRALAAQIT
+377 APIDAGRALAQQIT

-406 GDDFGAFRDRLG
+406 GDDFGAFLDRLG
-418 LGAPGA
+418 LSAQG
-424 PVAEAV
+424 
-430 DDGQRADDEFHATGD
+430 DEHEEL
-445 QPEAPPAIATLRLD
+445 PELATLRLD

-480 DPDYTRRVVDV
+480 DPDYTRRLVEV

-594 AARSA
+594 AAREA

-618 GIGRLIRDTDDAGL
+618 GIGRLIRDADDAGL

>member
-1 MSLAARI
+1 LSLATRI
-8 GEAFDAHGV
+8 GEAFDADGI
-17 LARSLAGFRP
+17 LQRSLPGFRP
-27 RDGQRC
+27 RDGQRR
-33 MAEAVADTL
+33 MAEAVAAAL
-42 ESRGILLVEAGTG
+42 EARGILLVEAGTG
-55 TGKTYAYLAPVLEA
+55 TGKTYAYLAPVLQA

-80 TLQDQLFRR
+80 TLQDQLFQR
-89 DLPALCGALGRPAHV
+89 DLPALCGALGRPVHV

-117 RLELAL
+117 RLTLAID
-123 EEAPGVVRE
+123 EGPGVVRE

-140 AWAATTQRGEI
+140 AWAGVTTRGEI
-151 AEVAG
+151 GEVPG

-192 EALKADIVVVNHHL
+192 EALKAEVVVVNHHL

-247 VGTRQVLGIVA
+247 IGTRQALGLVA

-269 WQPPFE
+269 WQASFE
-275 AVVDALE
+275 AAVDALE
-282 RAARE
+282 GAARRA
-287 TAAALAGGP
+287 AAALAGA
-296 GGRIAWPEL
+296 GGRVSWPEL
-305 PRGADEAL
+305 PHGTDSAL
-313 AKLQSAAGALA
+313 ELLETAAAELA
-324 DACEGLG
+324 DTCDALG
-331 GTSPGLDAVA
+331 GASPGLDAVE
-341 RRARACAARLGTVRD
+341 RRARTYASRVAIIRG
-356 GGEGFELRWVETGK
+356 GGEGYELRWAETGT
-370 RSASVHA
+370 RSASFHA
-377 APIDAGRALAAQIT
+377 APVDAARALAEQIT

-406 GDDFGAFRDRLG
+406 GDDFRAFMDRLG
-418 LGAPGA
+418 LEE
-424 PVAEAV
+424 AE
-430 DDGQRADDEFHATGD
+430 
-445 QPEAPPAIATLRLD
+445 TLSLP
-459 SPFDFRARTRL
+459 SPFDFRSRTRL
-470 YVPQG
+470 YVPAG
-475 LPQPS
+475 LPAPS
-480 DPDYTRRVVDV
+480 DPEYTRRVVDV
-491 AVPLLEASGGRAF
+491 ALPLLEASGGRAF

-511 ALQYAARLLR
+511 ALQVAARLLR

-542 LAEFRRL
+542 LATFREL

-589 KARLE
+589 KARLD
-594 AARSA
+594 AAREA

-609 PQAVLSLKQ
+609 PQAVLTLKQ
-618 GIGRLIRDTDDAGL
+618 GIGRLIRDVDDAGL

-657 LVRSEDEAVEFLL
+657 VVRSEEEAVDFLL
-670 SLGLTALEDAG
+670 ALGLTAMARTG